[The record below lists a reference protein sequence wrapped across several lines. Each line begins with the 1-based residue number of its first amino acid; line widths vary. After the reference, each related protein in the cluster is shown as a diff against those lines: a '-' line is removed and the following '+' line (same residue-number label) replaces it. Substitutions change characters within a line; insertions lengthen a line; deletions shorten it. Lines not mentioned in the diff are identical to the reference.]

1 MGGGIPYEDGSRWF
15 RFHQK
20 GVHTCL
26 RAPFGCEVIF
36 KQAPTKAK
44 EFQPVKFEGTGSTGT
59 LAGYRFQPG
68 YKWNGVYLVWSLDE
82 LLAVDLSAGAK
93 SFPEASVIL
102 MLPRFASCP
111 PTERFAFL

>member
-1 MGGGIPYEDGSRWF
+1 M
-15 RFHQK
+15 
-20 GVHTCL
+20 

-44 EFQPVKFEGTGSTGT
+44 EFQPVKFEGTGSTGI

-68 YKWNGVYLVWSLDE
+68 YKWHGVYLVWSLDE

-93 SFPEASVIL
+93 SFPESIRHPHVTEVCDVACQWGNP
-102 MLPRFASCP
+102 LPY
-111 PTERFAFL
+111 EG